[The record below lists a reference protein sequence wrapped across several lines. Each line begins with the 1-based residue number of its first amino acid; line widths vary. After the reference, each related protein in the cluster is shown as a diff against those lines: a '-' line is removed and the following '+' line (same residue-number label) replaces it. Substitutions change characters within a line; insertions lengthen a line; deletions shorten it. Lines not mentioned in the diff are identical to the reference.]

1 MDTIDAV
8 IVDAA
13 NDDPAP
19 TPGSPA
25 PGHAHDGAR
34 RLRRCSAF
42 SSREEAAR
50 LLLVA
55 GPTAARAESEVRY
68 GTVVPARGERARAG
82 LLTLATAGRAPSR
95 FHRQNPARSSATES
109 RARAC
114 RVGPPRASACRA

>member
-1 MDTIDAV
+1 MVTIDAV
-8 IVDAA
+8 LVDAA

-42 SSREEAAR
+42 SSPEEAAR

-68 GTVVPARGERARAG
+68 DKKTQTDSGRQRRCLRRPRLCRCRRTHAQARQAAVLGG
-82 LLTLATAGRAPSR
+82 HL
-95 FHRQNPARSSATES
+95 
-109 RARAC
+109 
-114 RVGPPRASACRA
+114 